1 MTIFINIILPFALGS
16 ITVFLLFILYFFT
29 NFIYEY
35 FNLLIKTKEKELNS
49 NYNNSIETINGL
61 LNLIDNSINIKV
73 AHAFRESI
81 VLKKEYNVMNI
92 DKKSQQIAT
101 QVYKEINPAIF
112 TNLNKTSKIYNDEFW
127 MRYIV
132 EKTTISLL
140 DTLSHVNHE

>member
-16 ITVFLLFILYFFT
+16 ITVFLLFILYLFT

-49 NYNNSIETINGL
+49 NYNDSIETINGL

-92 DKKSQQIAT
+92 DKESQQIAT